1 MATAGQTD
9 PRDALFE
16 HVVDRVK
23 LDPDAQA
30 LLRQLLSSV
39 DAAELS
45 SGTHLSRAMR
55 SMDLLARRLNAN
67 PVRRGLIGRPD
78 VEMAL
83 RDLCPLFPIC

>member
-1 MATAGQTD
+1 MATAGQAD

-16 HVVDRVK
+16 HVVDRVN

-30 LLRQLLSSV
+30 MLRQLLSSV
-39 DAAELS
+39 DAADLS
-45 SGTHLSRAMR
+45 SSTRLSRAMQ
-55 SMDLLARRLNAN
+55 SMDRLVERLIAN
-67 PVRRGLIGRPD
+67 PVRRGPVSLPD